1 MAPQAFYAPVNRGF
15 EAKIAERI
23 AYWEGLRKKGG

>member
-1 MAPQAFYAPVNRGF
+1 MTAATFYAPVERGF

-23 AYWEGLRKKGG
+23 AHWHKLRSKSA